1 MSHHAEHDASAVP
14 GGPAGND
21 PKALPRDTA
30 QLHKAILLETT
41 ADGKYVVGF
50 VHPDRGQDFEAVR
63 RALGVPRS
71 SIVKRQLAED
81 DYDSRFEQTYNK
93 QEETHALSAW
103 VTNTDAWADV
113 DGGDD
118 VAERTGA
125 QIVEEEDQDWVIKD
139 DAKSKRD
146 QVLNLC
152 ASSVLIRASDLHFT
166 PYGKYGLVQPRV
178 DGRLLPPD
186 QCRKYQKED
195 LEELQRALISK
206 TSNSYTDIIQ
216 VGGDGKFYMR
226 IGGRL
231 IQCRLSIAKTVSGLD
246 FCIRFNDFQITN
258 IDNLGLEPRQ
268 ARDLRRASH
277 RDRGINFFVGPT
289 GSGKSVAQQATLA
302 EGDRM
307 NLGIFEIGDPIENRV
322 FGRTQIEISLKIT
335 WEDAYARG
343 LRHDPDWL
351 IAGEVRTPEQA
362 EKLFQGVTSGHLIMT
377 TLHVSSAA
385 ETPKRLCDLGLKPY
399 QIANSINC
407 VHAQRL
413 VPRLCLHCRR
423 PDFAHPGE
431 YVAQEDGCP
440 QCIHRGYY
448 KRVPVAE
455 VLIPDKRISGLIYD
469 AAPPAEIE
477 AAARANGMI
486 TLHEAAAMKIVRG
499 VTSREAVEHEL
510 GELDEETLD
519 RVRHE
524 FALAA

>member
-1 MSHHAEHDASAVP
+1 MNQNAEPAAHDA
-14 GGPAGND
+14 AGVTTHALN
-21 PKALPRDTA
+21 ALPRDTA
-30 QLHKAILLETT
+30 RQHKAILLETT
-41 ADGKYVVGF
+41 GDGSHVVGF

-71 SIVKRQLAED
+71 GIVKRRLAEE

-93 QEETHALSAW
+93 QQETHALSAW
-103 VTNTDAWADV
+103 VTSTDAWADG
-113 DGGDD
+113 DGED
-118 VAERTGA
+118 VAERAGA

-178 DGRLLPPD
+178 DGRLLPPEK
-186 QCRKYQKED
+186 CRKYQKED

-258 IDNLGLEPRQ
+258 IDYLGLEPRQ
-268 ARDLRRASH
+268 AHDLRRSAQ

-335 WEDAYARG
+335 WDDAYARG

-351 IAGEVRTPEQA
+351 IAGEVRTAEQA

-385 ETPKRLCDLGLKPY
+385 ETAKRLRDLGLKAY

-407 VHAQRL
+407 ILAQRL
-413 VPRLCLHCRR
+413 VPMLCPHCRL
-423 PDFAHPGE
+423 PDLSHPGE
-431 YVAQEDGCP
+431 YLAREGGCP

-448 KRVPVAE
+448 KRLPVAE
-455 VLIPDKRISGLIYD
+455 VLVPDKRINGLFYD

-486 TLHEAAAMKIVRG
+486 TLQEAASMKIVRG

-510 GELDEETLD
+510 GEIDEETLE
-519 RVRHE
+519 RVRRE
-524 FALAA
+524 LALAA

>member
-1 MSHHAEHDASAVP
+1 MNQNAEPAAHDA
-14 GGPAGND
+14 AGVTTHALN
-21 PKALPRDTA
+21 ALPRDTA
-30 QLHKAILLETT
+30 RQHKAILLETT
-41 ADGKYVVGF
+41 GDGSHVVGF

-71 SIVKRQLAED
+71 GIVKRRLAEE

-93 QEETHALSAW
+93 QQETHALSAW
-103 VTNTDAWADV
+103 VTSTDAWADG
-113 DGGDD
+113 DGED
-118 VAERTGA
+118 VAERAGA

-178 DGRLLPPD
+178 DGRLLPPEK
-186 QCRKYQKED
+186 CRKYQKED

-258 IDNLGLEPRQ
+258 IDYLGLEPRQ
-268 ARDLRRASH
+268 ARDLRRSAQ

-335 WEDAYARG
+335 WDDAYARG

-351 IAGEVRTPEQA
+351 IAGEVRTAEQA
-362 EKLFQGVTSGHLIMT
+362 EKLFQGVTSGHLI
-377 TLHVSSAA
+377 
-385 ETPKRLCDLGLKPY
+385 
-399 QIANSINC
+399 
-407 VHAQRL
+407 
-413 VPRLCLHCRR
+413 
-423 PDFAHPGE
+423 
-431 YVAQEDGCP
+431 
-440 QCIHRGYY
+440 
-448 KRVPVAE
+448 
-455 VLIPDKRISGLIYD
+455 
-469 AAPPAEIE
+469 
-477 AAARANGMI
+477 
-486 TLHEAAAMKIVRG
+486 
-499 VTSREAVEHEL
+499 
-510 GELDEETLD
+510 
-519 RVRHE
+519 
-524 FALAA
+524 